1 MMETSG
7 AVIVSWD
14 FSHGRDQDILLV
26 GKQKNGQVE
35 VINAFQGPEAFTLW
49 RKLAIRRKEEKK

>member
-49 RKLAIRRKEEKK
+49 RKLTIRRKEEKK